1 MYIRHQA
8 KILKERIADHRQ
20 FIQVIVGPR
29 QVGKS
34 TLIQQVL
41 SETTVPHVYETAD
54 AVNPSQ
60 SMWIHEVWERV
71 RAKME
76 FLHLSEYI
84 LVIDEIQKIN
94 NWSEYVKKEW
104 DFDTWNN
111 KNIKVVLLG
120 SSRVLLQHGLTESLM
135 GRFELIRVGHWN
147 YAEMRDAF
155 GWDINQFVYFGG
167 YPAGANL
174 IQKETR
180 WKNYVRDSII
190 NPSITKDVLLTSFI
204 YKPALLKQLFEL
216 GCAYSGEIL
225 SLNKMLGQLQD
236 AGNVTTLSS
245 YISLLDE
252 AHLLMSLHKYAND
265 TARKYN
271 SIPKYQVYNTALLT
285 QYSGTTFENDFTT
298 PSRWGRWVESAVGAY
313 LVNNAQEVGYT
324 VNYWRENND
333 EVDFIIHRHEQTI
346 AIEVKS
352 GKRMMNK
359 GLSVFRQKFNPKYA
373 LVIGAE
379 GFSLE
384 EFFSMDLKKLFA

>member
-1 MYIRHQA
+1 MYIRPQSH
-8 KILKERIADHRQ
+8 ILQERIAEPRQ

-34 TLIQQVL
+34 TMVQQVL
-41 SETTVPHVYETAD
+41 EETTIPHIYETAD
-54 AVNPSQ
+54 TVEPSQ
-60 SMWIHEVWERV
+60 LMWIHEIWERV

-76 FLHLSEYI
+76 FSHLSEYL

-104 DFDTWNN
+104 DFDTRH
-111 KNIKVVLLG
+111 KRNIKVVLLG
-120 SSRVLLQHGLTESLM
+120 SSRIMLQHGLTESLM
-135 GRFELIRVGHWN
+135 GRFELIRMGHWT
-147 YAEMRDAF
+147 YMEMRDAF
-155 GWDINQFVYFGG
+155 GWDINQYIYYGG
-167 YPAGANL
+167 YPAGATL

-180 WKNYVRDSII
+180 WKNYVRDAII
-190 NPSITKDVLLTSFI
+190 APSITKDVLMTSFI

-236 AGNVTTLSS
+236 AGNVTTLAA
-245 YISLLDE
+245 YITLLDE
-252 AHLLMSLHKYAND
+252 ANLLKSLHKYAND
-265 TARKYN
+265 TARRYN

-313 LVNNAQEVGYT
+313 LVNCSQEVGYT
-324 VNYWRENND
+324 VSYWRENNN
-333 EVDFIIHRHEQTI
+333 EVDFILRKQEQTV

-359 GLSVFRQKFNPKYA
+359 GLSVFSQKFNPKYA
-373 LVIGAE
+373 IVIGSE

-384 EFFSMDLKKLFA
+384 EFFLMDLNVLFG

>member
-8 KILKERIADHRQ
+8 KILKERIAERRQ

-41 SETTVPHVYETAD
+41 SEISLPHVYETAD
-54 AVNPSQ
+54 TVNPSQ
-60 SMWIHEVWERV
+60 SMWIHEVWEHV

-76 FLHLSEYI
+76 FLHLSEYV

-120 SSRVLLQHGLTESLM
+120 SSRVMLQHGLTESLM

-155 GWDINQFVYFGG
+155 GWNINQFVYFGG

-216 GCAYSGEIL
+216 GCSYSGEIL

-252 AHLLMSLHKYAND
+252 ANLLMSLHKYAND

-324 VNYWRENND
+324 VNYWRENNE
-333 EVDFIIHRHEQTI
+333 EVDFVIHKQDQTI

-359 GLSVFRQKFNPKYA
+359 GLSVFSQKFNPKYA
-373 LVIGAE
+373 LVISPE

-384 EFFSMDLKKLFA
+384 EFFSTDLKDLFA